1 MTAVA
6 DTWRH
11 RLGDVLLVLGA
22 GYLGLSA
29 VGGPLFFPY
38 DLVAAV
44 AALGLAALI
53 GDYRNRW
60 WPAARYTDREHEL
73 NIKPGE
79 RSPK

>member
-1 MTAVA
+1 MTAGA
-6 DTWRH
+6 DSWRH

-29 VGGPLFFPY
+29 IGGPLLFPY
-38 DLVAAV
+38 DVVAAV

-53 GDYRNRW
+53 GDYRTRW
-60 WPAARYTDREHEL
+60 WPTARYTDREHEL
-73 NIKPGE
+73 HIKPGE

>member
-1 MTAVA
+1 MTAAA
-6 DTWRH
+6 DAWKH
-11 RLGDVLLVLGA
+11 RLADVLLALGA
-22 GYLGLSA
+22 GYLSLSA
-29 VGGPLFFPY
+29 VGGPLLFPY
-38 DLVAAV
+38 DVVAAV

-53 GDYRNRW
+53 GDYRARW